1 MTKRK
6 EPGGISQVVNE
17 IHRPVLGKE
26 GGQEKAVKVE
36 ERKVAE
42 ANLDHRDPSPDPS
55 LDQSPDQSLRNVVVV
70 DLNLE
75 VAVAVP
81 KVGRATSI
89 IPKMN
94 KKMLRRRPGES
105 CCRTY
110 FILCLKLPLPAS

>member
-17 IHRPVLGKE
+17 IHRPVLVKE
-26 GGQEKAVKVE
+26 GGQEKAVKAE

-42 ANLDHRDPSPDPS
+42 ANLDHRDQSP
-55 LDQSPDQSLRNVVVV
+55 DQSPDQSLRSVVVV

-110 FILCLKLPLPAS
+110 FILCSKLLLPAS

>member
-26 GGQEKAVKVE
+26 GGQEKAVKAE

-42 ANLDHRDPSPDPS
+42 ANLDHQDPSPDPS

-75 VAVAVP
+75 ESLKP
-81 KVGRATSI
+81 K
-89 IPKMN
+89 KN
-94 KKMLRRRPGES
+94 MLLARSYLHWQVKQSMAFAG
-105 CCRTY
+105 T
-110 FILCLKLPLPAS
+110 I